1 MDQTVHKMHET
12 EVRPDK
18 DGKLLGK
25 LLHLRGREIIRV
37 RKKSLRRLY
46 RKKEKIREKNIK
58 EKTSERAK
66 RYLLELTKVT
76 GDCSEAVSVKR
87 EKKAILQ
94 FKKSK

>member
-1 MDQTVHKMHET
+1 MHVDQTVHKMHET

-46 RKKEKIREKNIK
+46 RKKKKI
-58 EKTSERAK
+58 
-66 RYLLELTKVT
+66 L
-76 GDCSEAVSVKR
+76 
-87 EKKAILQ
+87 KKKLQ
-94 FKKSK
+94 KGQKGIY